1 VLFPNSS
8 AMDAT
13 ASSGGPITFLPE
25 IVTGSPEQIA
35 QHVAEMLQKAMK
47 FMSLVEEFTKAAE
60 QLEKVWSGD
69 ASESALKKISESLQS
84 FQKIIKVIEE
94 GAELLG
100 IAGTLVQTAQTA
112 YRTVVSAVNPTVAS
126 LMSNPWT
133 YSAAVALSTAT
144 SASLRGFIQAI
155 GAVLKALGAVD
166 LAQKLTA
173 LATIIGEIEKLF
185 GGGGQ
190 DGNTPGT
197 PAPGSSGSA
206 GATPVTAPQ
215 TPPSVATDAGRAASD
230 AVAGQQ
236 PGGYGS
242 GSGGYGSGGAGAGGG
257 YGGGSGS
264 GAGGGYG
271 GGTGG
276 GAGGG
281 TGAGSGY
288 EFHGD
293 GFTDYSPPALSGNG
307 SWPGMD
313 GGMGA
318 GGGMEGGGAFD
329 PSNSWIP
336 VDQPPA
342 GDVPGGG
349 ADAPGGDAPG
359 GGADG
364 GGSDDDVKITMT
376 NGDTTTTIEVP
387 LGHDVDMDLDLEVGG
402 EPVTGHISVDADGT
416 VTVDR

>member
-1 VLFPNSS
+1 MLFPNSS

-35 QHVAEMLQKAMK
+35 QHVAGLLQKAMK
-47 FMSLVEEFTKAAE
+47 FMSLVDEFTRAAD
-60 QLEKVWSGD
+60 QLGKVWSGD
-69 ASESALKKISESLQS
+69 ASESAQRKITESLKS

-112 YRTVVSAVNPTVAS
+112 YRTVVSAVNPTVAA

-133 YSAAVALSTAT
+133 YGAAVALSTVT
-144 SASLRGFIQAI
+144 SASLRGFIEAI

-166 LAQKLTA
+166 LAQKLSA

-190 DGNTPGT
+190 DGKTPGT

-206 GATPVTAPQ
+206 GTTPVAAPQ
-215 TPPSVATDAGRAASD
+215 DPPPVATGAGRQASD
-230 AVAGQQ
+230 AIAGQQ

-242 GSGGYGSGGAGAGGG
+242 GSGGSGSGGS
-257 YGGGSGS
+257 GGGSGS
-264 GAGGGYG
+264 GAGGGFGGGSG

-276 GAGGG
+276 GADGGY
-281 TGAGSGY
+281 A
-288 EFHGD
+288 FHGD

-313 GGMGA
+313 GGA
-318 GGGMEGGGAFD
+318 GGGAPFD

-349 ADAPGGDAPG
+349 GDAPG
-359 GGADG
+359 GGAG
-364 GGSDDDVKITMT
+364 ADDDVKITMT
-376 NGDTTTTIEVP
+376 NGDVSTTIEVP
-387 LGHDVDMDLDLEVGG
+387 LGHDVDMDLNLEVGG

>member
-1 VLFPNSS
+1 
-8 AMDAT
+8 MDAT

-35 QHVAEMLQKAMK
+35 QHVAGLLQKAMK
-47 FMSLVEEFTKAAE
+47 FMSLVDEFSKAAD
-60 QLEKVWSGD
+60 QLGKVWSGD
-69 ASESALKKISESLQS
+69 ASESAQQKIAESLKS

-112 YRTVVSAVNPTVAS
+112 YRTVVGAVNPTVAS

-144 SASLRGFIQAI
+144 SASLRGFVQAI
-155 GAVLKALGAVD
+155 GAVLKAVGAVD
-166 LAQKLTA
+166 LAQKLSA

-190 DGNTPGT
+190 DGKTPGT

-215 TPPSVATDAGRAASD
+215 DPPPVATSAGRQASD
-230 AVAGQQ
+230 AIAGQ
-236 PGGYGS
+236 PPGGGYGS
-242 GSGGYGSGGAGAGGG
+242 GAGGSGSGGSGSGGGYGSGGSGSGGG
-257 YGGGSGS
+257 TGGGS
-264 GAGGGYG
+264 GAGGGYP
-271 GGTGG
+271 
-276 GAGGG
+276 
-281 TGAGSGY
+281 
-288 EFHGD
+288 FQGD

-318 GGGMEGGGAFD
+318 GGGMDGGAPID

-349 ADAPGGDAPG
+349 GEAPGGAPGGDAPG

-364 GGSDDDVKITMT
+364 GGADDDVKITMT
-376 NGDTTTTIEVP
+376 NGDVSTTIEVP
-387 LGHDVDMDLDLEVGG
+387 LGHDVDLDLDLEVGG